1 MDPKEIGT
9 DSIDRAT
16 GFRNQQINSNIRD
29 IFIVLIVSWAARL
42 AFMWLVPAGARS
54 FDEVA
59 WEKQAV
65 LFIGGTNPYMA
76 DEFFS
81 WPPFWM
87 QMVFALSKIA
97 IALNV
102 HFFHVLQICLIVA
115 ESAVIVQVMRLI
127 QRIAPTA
134 NARAIVMIGIALNP
148 APILLVCQHCNFDV
162 FIGLWVSLA
171 AASLLRYNASG
182 NLIDWLCACMFL
194 GLGILTK
201 TVPLALVPL
210 LAGGFRKATVTGRF
224 LGTSLV
230 FGPTALGMSII
241 YVLGPAGGMHVLEYR
256 AKGVYFGFPG
266 LLHGMGLDNFAG
278 CFDCAFYI
286 LGIGVMVLTC
296 RYLWEHNALG
306 NRETILYIALVF
318 LAIPGLGPGFGSQ
331 YYYWFLPFF
340 VISYALYGGL
350 WRKLLIGFAIISAIN
365 FIIEYGLNP
374 AYGFN
379 FLYLLSHAHN
389 AHELDQWTMTT
400 KNSFCLRVINW
411 EVWMASS
418 SNQTIERI
426 PLFIAVLTIIAFGGR
441 ILLRNLQDI
450 RKQVMGLAGVYAL
463 CVGMVFVV
471 AIGTKFLW
479 PPAPGAANPNS
490 SQSGQNQNTVQ
501 N

>member
-1 MDPKEIGT
+1 MSVI
-9 DSIDRAT
+9 
-16 GFRNQQINSNIRD
+16 
-29 IFIVLIVSWAARL
+29 
-42 AFMWLVPAGARS
+42 
-54 FDEVA
+54 
-59 WEKQAV
+59 
-65 LFIGGTNPYMA
+65 Y
-76 DEFFS
+76 
-81 WPPFWM
+81 
-87 QMVFALSKIA
+87 AL
-97 IALNV
+97 
-102 HFFHVLQICLIVA
+102 
-115 ESAVIVQVMRLI
+115 
-127 QRIAPTA
+127 APTE
-134 NARAIVMIGIALNP
+134 
-148 APILLVCQHCNFDV
+148 
-162 FIGLWVSLA
+162 
-171 AASLLRYNASG
+171 
-182 NLIDWLCACMFL
+182 
-194 GLGILTK
+194 
-201 TVPLALVPL
+201 
-210 LAGGFRKATVTGRF
+210 
-224 LGTSLV
+224 
-230 FGPTALGMSII
+230 
-241 YVLGPAGGMHVLEYR
+241 VLHNVLEYR
-256 AKGVYFGFPG
+256 ARSIFFGFPG
-266 LLHGMGLDNFAG
+266 FLHAMGMDNFAG
-278 CFDCAFYI
+278 YYDDAFYL
-286 LGIGVMVLTC
+286 LGIGVMILTW
-296 RYLWEHNALG
+296 RYLWEHQSLG
-306 NRETILYIALVF
+306 DRETILYIALAF
-318 LAIPGLGPGFGSQ
+318 LAIPGLGPGFGNQ